1 MKDQMMTLAGYF
13 TLEWSDARLD
23 WSTNPTYNSDVPVIY
38 TSQDYVWIPSLVVSN
53 SVDDLAVISD
63 NTVVI
68 RVTND
73 GTLNWTPGGVYQTQC
88 STDVTYYPFDTQ
100 VCSVILS
107 TWGYTSI
114 EITLN
119 STGVDLSYYEP
130 DGEWEFISN
139 SVTTTTRTSGQNS
152 MPQVSF
158 EMTFKRRPVYQ
169 VMNTI
174 LPMMLLGLLICFVF
188 HLRPDS
194 GGKIG
199 YSLTTLLAFAVY
211 LTIVSADMPTTSLHT
226 AYLSVYL
233 VIMLFLGVSAVLL
246 SLFIINC
253 HHTKE
258 DKPIPNY
265 IENLCSA
272 LKKITCS
279 NCCKKNV
286 VNDMEKSEKLETE
299 RTAIEAFQPE
309 LSWSEVATILDR
321 FFFKLYLII
330 FFGLTII
337 VLLIL
342 VIHYYIV

>member
-1 MKDQMMTLAGYF
+1 MDF
-13 TLEWSDARLD
+13 RVE
-23 WSTNPTYNSDVPVIY
+23 
-38 TSQDYVWIPSLVVSN
+38 
-53 SVDDLAVISD
+53 DLAVISD

-68 RVTND
+68 RVTYD

-174 LPMMLLGLLICFVF
+174 LPMMLLGLLSCFVF
-188 HLRPDS
+188 HLHPDS
-194 GGKIG
+194 GEKIG

-211 LTIVSADMPTTSLHT
+211 LTIVSAEMPTTSLHT
-226 AYLSVYL
+226 AYLCE
-233 VIMLFLGVSAVLL
+233 F
-246 SLFIINC
+246 
-253 HHTKE
+253 
-258 DKPIPNY
+258 
-265 IENLCSA
+265 
-272 LKKITCS
+272 
-279 NCCKKNV
+279 
-286 VNDMEKSEKLETE
+286 
-299 RTAIEAFQPE
+299 
-309 LSWSEVATILDR
+309 
-321 FFFKLYLII
+321 
-330 FFGLTII
+330 
-337 VLLIL
+337 
-342 VIHYYIV
+342 